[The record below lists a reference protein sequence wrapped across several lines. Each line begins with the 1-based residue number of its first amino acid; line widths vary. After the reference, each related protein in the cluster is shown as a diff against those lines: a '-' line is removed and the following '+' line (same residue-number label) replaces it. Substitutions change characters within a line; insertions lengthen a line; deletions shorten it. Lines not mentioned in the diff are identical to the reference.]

1 MENASAGIR
10 GERLRNTPLGI
21 KCGERK
27 KIYILYHINKLWD
40 KKIVLEGEIKRNI
53 FLNS

>member
-1 MENASAGIR
+1 MERASAGIR

-27 KIYILYHINKLWD
+27 NKIKNK
-40 KKIVLEGEIKRNI
+40 II
-53 FLNS
+53 

>member
-1 MENASAGIR
+1 MKRASAGIR

-27 KIYILYHINKLWD
+27 NK
-40 KKIVLEGEIKRNI
+40 N
-53 FLNS
+53 